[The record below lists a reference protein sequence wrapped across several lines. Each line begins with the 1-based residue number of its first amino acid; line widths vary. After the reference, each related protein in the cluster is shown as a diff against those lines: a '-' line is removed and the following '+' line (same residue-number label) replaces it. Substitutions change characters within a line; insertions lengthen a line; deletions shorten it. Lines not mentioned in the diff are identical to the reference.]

1 LRFHCHREEANR
13 EGSIAKAPG
22 KGRLPMPTRPLFFC
36 ALVLLGVGPA
46 SALPLSTLENS
57 YAFMAKTAAICMRRM
72 PTEANPIR
80 DASLFDQLR
89 QDGWLVD
96 SFKCGRCS
104 YYLTGDPDTAFYL
117 RSCR

>member
-1 LRFHCHREEANR
+1 MLKR
-13 EGSIAKAPG
+13 S
-22 KGRLPMPTRPLFFC
+22 LFLC
-36 ALVLLGVGPA
+36 ALTVLGSGSA

-57 YAFMAKTAAICMRRM
+57 YVFMARTAAICMLRM

-80 DASLFDQLR
+80 DATLFEQLR

-104 YYLTGDPDTAFYL
+104 YDLAGDLSSAYYL
-117 RSCR
+117 RTCR